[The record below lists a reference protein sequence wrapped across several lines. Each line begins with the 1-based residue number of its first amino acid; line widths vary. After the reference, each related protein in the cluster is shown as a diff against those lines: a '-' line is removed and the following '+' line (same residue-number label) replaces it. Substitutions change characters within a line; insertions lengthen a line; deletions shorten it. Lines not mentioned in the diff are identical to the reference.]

1 MASLTMDMSLSKL
14 KEIAKDREARRAA
27 FHGEAKVRHNLT
39 TEPQPCYKSQK
50 FPNGAFMTYSVVL
63 PPG

>member
-1 MASLTMDMSLSKL
+1 MDMSLSKL
-14 KEIAKDREARRAA
+14 KEIAKDREAGRAA
-27 FHGEAKVRHNLT
+27 FHGEAKVRHNLA

-50 FPNGAFMTYSVVL
+50 FPSGAFMTHSAAL